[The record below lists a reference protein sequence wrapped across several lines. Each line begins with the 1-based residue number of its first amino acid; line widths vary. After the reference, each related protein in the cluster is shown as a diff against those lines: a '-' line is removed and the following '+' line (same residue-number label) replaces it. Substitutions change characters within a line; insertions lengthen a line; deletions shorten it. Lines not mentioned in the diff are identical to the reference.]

1 MDKITQTEH
10 GCIERIKHTPF
21 KKATMLIVGGA
32 MTLRSLVL
40 LAAISYTLIIGG
52 SLFGYRLFI
61 VYPALIESTI
71 EQHQNDIEAVFAAYE
86 TEKVNLL
93 RFTSDWAKWDEAY
106 QFTKTK
112 NRSFIKRNFTGS
124 FINSGIDAVALL
136 GKRGELLYA
145 GINTGNAFNEV
156 KSLDELSPDLELE
169 QLIEQDE
176 SFGFIRVNNQLGYFA
191 SSHIQ
196 DTDQEHS
203 INGTLIFI
211 QILKT
216 DFFERTSHISKASF
230 THYDINEIDLMGLV
244 SEPLINHS
252 EINKNTLSEK
262 YYIWV
267 SNSIKKPFGLIE
279 VKYPKNSIPKHFDEL
294 TIYSIGSLLLLP
306 IFITIIIWVVFL
318 APISKMIKQIKLMS
332 ESGDMSNLD
341 INSYISEF
349 ETFQD
354 IFNDLVS
361 HNKEYQDK
369 LESESQTDGLTQI
382 FNRRHFDEYYDQTWR
397 ASTRNSVPIAIIMMD
412 IDHFKRYN
420 DHYGHQKGD
429 DTLIAVAKALQS
441 HTRRAMDFLARYG
454 GEEFVMVCQVDSNT
468 QLEQLLAEILK
479 SITDLNIEHVDSSVS
494 NVLTISCGACIINEP
509 GAWMQKHKDLAL
521 KMADQAL
528 YKAKNSG
535 RNRYHVSQLTQ
546 PHV

>member
-1 MDKITQTEH
+1 
-10 GCIERIKHTPF
+10 
-21 KKATMLIVGGA
+21 

-61 VYPALIESTI
+61 VHPALIESTI
-71 EQHQNDIEAVFAAYE
+71 EQHQNDIKAVFAAYE

-106 QFTKTK
+106 EFTHTK
-112 NRSFIKRNFTGS
+112 NHNFIKRNFTGS
-124 FINSGIDAVALL
+124 FLDSGIDAVGILS
-136 GKRGELLYA
+136 KNGELLYG
-145 GINTGNAFNEV
+145 GINTSTAFTKV
-156 KSLDELSPDLELE
+156 KNLAELSPDLELE
-169 QLIEQDE
+169 QLIAEDE
-176 SFGFIRVNNQLGYFA
+176 NFGFIRVNNELGYFA

-196 DTDQEHS
+196 DTNQERPV
-203 INGTLIFI
+203 NGTLIFI
-211 QILKT
+211 QILKS
-216 DFFERTSHISKASF
+216 DFFERISYISKASF
-230 THYDINEIDLMGLV
+230 THYDVNEIDLMGLS
-244 SEPLINHS
+244 SEPLISNT
-252 EINKNTLSEK
+252 EINEHTLSEQ

-279 VKYPKNSIPKHFDEL
+279 IKYPKNSIPKHFDEL
-294 TIYSIGSLLLLP
+294 TIYSISALLLLP

-318 APISKMIKQIKLMS
+318 APISKMINQIKTMS
-332 ESGDMSNLD
+332 DSGNMANLD

-349 ETFQD
+349 DTFQN
-354 IFNDLVS
+354 IFNEIVS

-369 LESESQTDGLTQI
+369 LESESQTDGLTKV

-397 ASTRNSVPIAIIMMD
+397 ASTRNSMPIAIIMMD

-429 DTLIAVAKALQS
+429 DTLVAVAHALQS

-454 GEEFVMVCQVDSNT
+454 GEEFVMVCQVDNNA

-479 SITDLNIEHVDSSVS
+479 SITDLNIEHAESSTGK
-494 NVLTISCGACIINEP
+494 VLTISCGACIVNQP

-546 PHV
+546 PHA